1 MQRSVALRERGQ
13 LAVLLNRILH
23 QARQS
28 KDWHEPDQRNLRTWR
43 QLVLGIL
50 VARTTRLLGLAQVL
64 LPQRQAQ
71 TAKTLAIGL
80 SFFLTKSTC
89 PVAPLTPT
97 LLEATLREVD
107 PADVTRFRGKA
118 LLVLDPTQYPKRS
131 RGTGKRKRHMQHIGR
146 VRNAKGKASGT
157 TAGYVDV

>member
-89 PVAPLTPT
+89 PLATLTPT

-107 PADVTRFRGKA
+107 PADMTIILTITIVARLNTLHAPWLSGSSWRCSHRCVDTSGS
-118 LLVLDPTQYPKRS
+118 RS
-131 RGTGKRKRHMQHIGR
+131 TPIPGR
-146 VRNAKGKASGT
+146 A
-157 TAGYVDV
+157 